1 MTLDQLRPGQRAAVL
16 AVGGSGARRRH
27 LLEMGLTPGAEI
39 MLQKAAPLGDPI
51 QLLVRGYA
59 LTLRLDDARGIVLG
73 PPQICNDRG
82 ALVLPKRRIPDPLG
96 KPLPEGAPQRLALIG
111 NQNCGKTTL
120 FNQLTGANQHV
131 GNFPGVTVERRD
143 GSIRSYPEV
152 TITDLPGLYSLF
164 PYSGEERVASAFLRD
179 ERPDGIINIVDATNL
194 TRNLYLTVQL
204 LALGIPMVLALNMM
218 DEVRANGGAI
228 DLHALES
235 ALGIPVVPISAAKH
249 EGIDALVAQT
259 LRVTRERRVPAPLDF
274 SAEEQASR
282 CCLSRVC
289 VTF

>member
-27 LLEMGLTPGAEI
+27 LLEMGRLPARRLCCKRPRPWVIPSSST
-39 MLQKAAPLGDPI
+39 
-51 QLLVRGYA
+51 VRGYA

-73 PPQICNDRG
+73 PPQTCNDRG
-82 ALVLPKRRIPDPLG
+82 RFVLPKRRIPDPG
-96 KPLPEGAPQRLALIG
+96 GEPLPEGAPQRLALIG

-164 PYSGEERVASAFLRD
+164 PYSG
-179 ERPDGIINIVDATNL
+179 
-194 TRNLYLTVQL
+194 
-204 LALGIPMVLALNMM
+204 
-218 DEVRANGGAI
+218 GGACCQC
-228 DLHALES
+228 
-235 ALGIPVVPISAAKH
+235 VF
-249 EGIDALVAQT
+249 EG
-259 LRVTRERRVPAPLDF
+259 
-274 SAEEQASR
+274 
-282 CCLSRVC
+282 
-289 VTF
+289 